1 MAVYNIF
8 ASADATIY
16 SRYPLKNTG
25 IDSILEV
32 SVKNSQDGTRFLYRN
47 PITENPYYTYDLAA
61 NGNYST
67 SDAYFPETDIRR
79 SVLQFS
85 DQDINKLKTFASQ
98 AKSGSYQANLQ
109 LFLATAQNLSTT
121 YSLDVYPVSQSWC
134 MGTGRYAQ
142 VPESRNGVSWNYTC
156 AAGTSPVW
164 AGYNFIW
171 NNAALPTW
179 ETAYLYWDY
188 ISANTAPY
196 FEWNNSNLPVW
207 NATYLDWNFLQV
219 PNSPYATSSGG
230 SWINIEATQSFD
242 YMSNKD
248 INTDITPI
256 VSAWFDN
263 SIPNYG
269 VIVKHPQAV
278 EEDPNAFID
287 LKFFSVDTHTIY
299 PPTIEFKWDDSYYF
313 PQGGNF
319 ALSDQITVVLAN
331 NPGQFVQNEV
341 YKMRIATRYTYPP
354 RQFTTSSVYLTN
366 LYLSENTY
374 WALQDVKTGEMVVDF
389 DENYTKLSAD
399 SIGNYFTLYTSGLE
413 INRYYRLLIKTHI
426 YSTTFGPLSIYN
438 NEQTIYNALSL
449 YSSEDLRLLPAEEVT
464 YTGQNLIFKI
474 VA

>member
-25 IDSILEV
+25 RDPILEV

-61 NGNYST
+61 NGNYNT
-67 SDAYFPETDIRR
+67 SDAYFPNTDIRR

-85 DQDINKLKTFASQ
+85 DQDINKLKVYASQ
-98 AKSGSYQANLQ
+98 AKSGSYAASLK
-109 LFLATAQNLSTT
+109 LFLASAQNLNTT
-121 YSLDVYPVSQSWC
+121 YSLD
-134 MGTGRYAQ
+134 AQ
-142 VPESRNGVSWNYTC
+142 VPQSVNGVSWMYTC
-156 AAGTSPVW
+156 QSGSSPAWVEDTF
-164 AGYNFIW
+164 YW
-171 NNAALPTW
+171 NNIDLPSW
-179 ETAYLYWDY
+179 ESASYNWEYIPTAGQ
-188 ISANTAPY
+188 PY
-196 FEWNNSNLPVW
+196 YVG
-207 NATYLDWNFLQV
+207 
-219 PNSPYATSSGG
+219 SGG
-230 SWINIEATQSFD
+230 SWYDYIESTQSFD

-248 INTDITPI
+248 INTDITDI
-256 VSAWFDN
+256 MTEWFSG

-278 EEDPNAFID
+278 EENPNAFID

-331 NPGQFVQNEV
+331 NPGQFTQNEV
-341 YKMRIATRYTYPP
+341 YKMRIGTRYTYPP

-366 LYLSENTY
+366 LYLSQNTY

-389 DENYTKLSAD
+389 DENFTKLSAD

-413 INRYYRLLIKTHI
+413 INRYYRLLIKTSI

-438 NEQTIYNALSL
+438 NEQTLYDALSL
-449 YSSEDLRLLPAEEVT
+449 YSAEDLQLLPAEEVT

>member
-25 IDSILEV
+25 IDPILEV
-32 SVKNSQDGTRFLYRN
+32 SVKNSQDGVRFLDRAAL
-47 PITENPYYTYDLAA
+47 TQNPYYTYDLAA

-67 SDAYFPETDIRR
+67 SDAYFPNTDIRR

-85 DQDINKLKTFASQ
+85 DQDINRLKTYASQ
-98 AKSGSYQANLQ
+98 AKSGSYQASLK
-109 LFLATAQNLSTT
+109 LFLASAQNLSTT
-121 YSLDVYPVSQSWC
+121 YSLDVFPVSQSWC
-134 MGTGRYAQ
+134 MGTGRFAQ
-142 VPESRNGVSWNYTC
+142 VPQSVNGVSWMYTC
-156 AAGTSPVW
+156 ISGSSPAWVEDTF
-164 AGYNFIW
+164 YW
-171 NNAALPTW
+171 NNIDLPSW
-179 ETAYLYWDY
+179 ESASYYWEY
-188 ISANTAPY
+188 
-196 FEWNNSNLPVW
+196 
-207 NATYLDWNFLQV
+207 V
-219 PNSPYATSSGG
+219 PTPGQPFYVGSGG
-230 SWINIEATQSFD
+230 SWYDYIEATQSFD

-256 VSAWFDN
+256 MTNWFSG

-278 EEDPNAFID
+278 EENPNAFID

-313 PQGGNF
+313 PQGSNY

-331 NPGQFVQNEV
+331 NPGQFTQNEV

-374 WALQDVKTGEMVVDF
+374 WSLQDVKTGETVVDF
-389 DENYTKLSAD
+389 DETYTKLSAD
-399 SIGNYFTLYTSGLE
+399 SVGNYFTLYTSGLE
-413 INRYYRLLIKTHI
+413 INRYYRLLIKTRI

-438 NEQTIYNALSL
+438 NEQSIYDALSF
-449 YSSEDLRLLPAEEVT
+449 YSTEDLQLLPAEEVV

>member
-25 IDSILEV
+25 IDPILEV

-47 PITENPYYTYDLAA
+47 SITENPYYTYDLAA
-61 NGNYST
+61 NNNYST
-67 SDAYFPETDIRR
+67 SDAYFPSSDIRR

-85 DQDINKLKTFASQ
+85 NQDINKLKTYATQ
-98 AKSGSYQANLQ
+98 AKSGSYEANLK
-109 LFLATAQNLSTT
+109 LFLASAQNLSTT
-121 YSLDVYPVSQSWC
+121 YSLDVFPVSQSWC

-142 VPESRNGVSWNYTC
+142 VPESRNGVSWDYTC
-156 AAGTSPVW
+156 GSGSSPVW
-164 AGYNFIW
+164 AEDAFIW
-171 NNAALPTW
+171 DNINLPTW
-179 ETAYLYWDY
+179 ENVTLNWNYVPGPGD
-188 ISANTAPY
+188 PY
-196 FEWNNSNLPVW
+196 YV
-207 NATYLDWNFLQV
+207 
-219 PNSPYATSSGG
+219 SSGG
-230 SWINIEATQSFD
+230 SWANIEATQSFD

-248 INTDITPI
+248 INANITPI
-256 VSAWFDN
+256 LTGWFSG

-269 VIVKHPQAV
+269 VIVKHPQV
-278 EEDPNAFID
+278 IEEDPNAFID

-331 NPGQFVQNEV
+331 NPGQFTQNEV
-341 YKMRIATRYTYPP
+341 YKMRIGTRYTYPP

-366 LYLSENTY
+366 LYLSQNTY

-389 DENYTKLSAD
+389 DENFTKLSAD

-413 INRYYRLLIKTHI
+413 INRYYRLLIKTNI

-438 NEQTIYNALSL
+438 NEQTLYDALSL
-449 YSSEDLRLLPAEEVT
+449 YSAADLQLLPAEEVT

>member
-1 MAVYNIF
+1 M
-8 ASADATIY
+8 
-16 SRYPLKNTG
+16 
-25 IDSILEV
+25 
-32 SVKNSQDGTRFLYRN
+32 YRN

-67 SDAYFPETDIRR
+67 SDAYFPNTDIRR

-85 DQDINKLKTFASQ
+85 DQDINKLKVYASQ
-98 AKSGSYQANLQ
+98 AKSGSYAASLK
-109 LFLATAQNLSTT
+109 LFLASAQNLNTT
-121 YSLDVYPVSQSWC
+121 YSLDVFPVSQSWC
-134 MGTGRYAQ
+134 MGTGQFAQ
-142 VPESRNGVSWNYTC
+142 VPQSVNGVSWMYTC
-156 AAGTSPVW
+156 LSGSSPAWVEDTF
-164 AGYNFIW
+164 YW
-171 NNAALPTW
+171 NNIDLPSW
-179 ETAYLYWDY
+179 ELASYNWEYVPTAGQ
-188 ISANTAPY
+188 PY
-196 FEWNNSNLPVW
+196 YVG
-207 NATYLDWNFLQV
+207 
-219 PNSPYATSSGG
+219 SGG
-230 SWINIEATQSFD
+230 SWYDNIEATQSFD

-248 INTDITPI
+248 INTDITDI
-256 VSAWFDN
+256 MTEWLSG

-278 EEDPNAFID
+278 EENPNAFID

-331 NPGQFVQNEV
+331 NPGQFTQNEV
-341 YKMRIATRYTYPP
+341 YKMRIGTRYTYPP

-366 LYLSENTY
+366 LYLSQNTY

-389 DENYTKLSAD
+389 DENFTKLSAD

-413 INRYYRLLIKTHI
+413 INRYYRLLIKTNI

-438 NEQTIYNALSL
+438 NEQTLYDALSV
-449 YSSEDLRLLPAEEVT
+449 YSAEDLQLLPAEEVT
-464 YTGQNLIFKI
+464 YTGQNLVFKI

>member
-25 IDSILEV
+25 IDPILEV
-32 SVKNSQDGTRFLYRN
+32 SVKNSQDGVRFLDRTG
-47 PITENPYYTYDLAA
+47 ITENPYYTYDLAA
-61 NGNYST
+61 NSNYST
-67 SDAYFPETDIRR
+67 SDAYFPNTDIRR

-98 AKSGSYQANLQ
+98 SRSGSYAASLK
-109 LFLATAQNLSTT
+109 LFLASAQNLNTT
-121 YSLDVYPVSQSWC
+121 YSLDVFPVSQSWC
-134 MGTGRYAQ
+134 MGTGRFAQ
-142 VPESRNGVSWNYTC
+142 VPQSVNGVSWMYTC
-156 AAGTSPVW
+156 ISGSSPAW
-164 AGYNFIW
+164 SEDTFYW
-171 NNAALPTW
+171 NNIDLPSW
-179 ETAYLYWDY
+179 E
-188 ISANTAPY
+188 SASLNWEYVPTIGQPY
-196 FEWNNSNLPVW
+196 YVG
-207 NATYLDWNFLQV
+207 
-219 PNSPYATSSGG
+219 SGG
-230 SWINIEATQSFD
+230 SWYDYIEATQSFD

-248 INTDITPI
+248 MNTDITPI
-256 VSAWFDN
+256 MTQWFSG

-278 EEDPNAFID
+278 EENPNAFID

-313 PQGGNF
+313 PQGSNY

-331 NPGQFVQNEV
+331 NPGQFTQNEV

-399 SIGNYFTLYTSGLE
+399 SVGNYFTLYTSGLE
-413 INRYYRLLIKTHI
+413 INRYYRLLIRTRI

-438 NEQTIYNALSL
+438 NEQSIYDALSL
-449 YSSEDLRLLPAEEVT
+449 YSIEDLQLLPAEEVT

>member
-32 SVKNSQDGTRFLYRN
+32 SVKNSQDGVRFLDRTA
-47 PITENPYYTYDLAA
+47 ITQNPYYTYDLAA
-61 NGNYST
+61 NGNFST
-67 SDAYFPETDIRR
+67 SDAYFPNTDIRR
-79 SVLQFS
+79 SLLQFS
-85 DQDINKLKTFASQ
+85 DQDINRLKTFASQ
-98 AKSGSYQANLQ
+98 AKSGSYQANLR
-109 LFLATAQNLSTT
+109 LFLASAQNLSTT
-121 YSLDVYPVSQSWC
+121 YSLDVFPVSQSWC

-142 VPESRNGVSWNYTC
+142 VPQSVNGVSWMYTC
-156 AAGTSPVW
+156 ISGSSPAWVEDTF
-164 AGYNFIW
+164 YW
-171 NNAALPTW
+171 NNIDLPSW
-179 ETAYLYWDY
+179 E
-188 ISANTAPY
+188 SASYNWEY
-196 FEWNNSNLPVW
+196 
-207 NATYLDWNFLQV
+207 V
-219 PNSPYATSSGG
+219 PGPGDPFYVGSGG
-230 SWINIEATQSFD
+230 SWYDYIISTQSFD

-248 INTDITPI
+248 VNTNITPI
-256 VSAWFDN
+256 ITQWFSG

-278 EEDPNAFID
+278 EENPNAFLD

-299 PPTIEFKWDDSYYF
+299 PPTIEFKWDDSNYY
-313 PQGGNF
+313 PQGGNY
-319 ALSDQITVVLAN
+319 ALNDQITVVLAN
-331 NPGQFVQNEV
+331 NPGQFTQNEV

-399 SIGNYFTLYTSGLE
+399 SVGNYFTLYTSGLE
-413 INRYYRLLIKTHI
+413 INRYYRLLIKTSI

-438 NEQTIYNALSL
+438 NEQTLYDALSL
-449 YSSEDLRLLPAEEVT
+449 YSSEDLQLLPAEEVT

>member
-25 IDSILEV
+25 IDPILEV
-32 SVKNSQDGTRFLYRN
+32 SAKNSQDGTRFLYRT

-61 NGNYST
+61 NSNYST
-67 SDAYFPETDIRR
+67 SDAYFPNTDIRR
-79 SVLQFS
+79 SLLQFS

-98 AKSGSYQANLQ
+98 SISGSYQANLK
-109 LFLATAQNLSTT
+109 LFLASAQNLSTT
-121 YSLDVYPVSQSWC
+121 YSLDIFPVSQSWC

-142 VPESRNGVSWNYTC
+142 VPQSVNGVSWLYTC
-156 AAGTSPVW
+156 ISGSSPSWAEDTFVW
-164 AGYNFIW
+164 DNID
-171 NNAALPTW
+171 LPSW
-179 ETAYLYWDY
+179 E
-188 ISANTAPY
+188 SASY
-196 FEWNNSNLPVW
+196 
-207 NATYLDWNFLQV
+207 DWEYV
-219 PNSPYATSSGG
+219 PGPGDPFFVGSGG
-230 SWINIEATQSFD
+230 SWTGPEASQSFD

-248 INTDITPI
+248 INADITPI
-256 VSAWFDN
+256 ISEWFSG
-263 SIPNYG
+263 SIPNNG
-269 VIVKHPQAV
+269 LIIKHPQAI
-278 EEDPNAFID
+278 EEDPDAFID

-313 PQGGNF
+313 PQSSNF
-319 ALSDQITVVLAN
+319 VLSDQITITISN
-331 NPGQFVQNEV
+331 NPGQFVQGEN
-341 YKMRIATRYTYPP
+341 YKMRLSTRLTYPP

-366 LYLSENTY
+366 LILSENTY

-389 DENYTKLSAD
+389 DETYTKLSCD
-399 SIGNYFTLYTSGLE
+399 SVGNYFNLYTSGLE

-438 NEQTIYNALSL
+438 NEQTLYDALSL

-464 YTGQNLIFKI
+464 YSGQNLVFKI